1 MTSISTPRNFG
12 SLPSVATLP
21 QLSDDLLSGIV
32 WFDQN
37 KGYRMSLSDLE
48 TRISKPLLES
58 ILITKGNGGNCV
70 VSNNVNGG
78 LDINY
83 AGTSGE
89 ITWKG
94 ITLVAG
100 SSVDAEGHNLY
111 ITGATAAGASIKIGV
126 DATGN
131 PDPDLAV
138 GEAITVKL
146 RTDDEPLNVNNSA
159 GTLLVQLLGGQ
170 TGTFIPTDLSPLTF
184 SVFIDN
190 NGAFVD

>member
-12 SLPSVATLP
+12 SLPSVSTLP
-21 QLSDDLLSGIV
+21 QLSDDLTSGIV

-37 KGYRMSLSDLE
+37 KGYRMSLTDLD
-48 TRISKPLLES
+48 TRIGKPLLES
-58 ILITKGNGGNCV
+58 ILITKGNKGNCV
-70 VSNNVNGG
+70 VSDNGDGG

-83 AGTSGE
+83 AGATGE
-89 ITWKG
+89 VTWKG

-100 SSVDAEGHNLY
+100 SSVDASGHYLY
-111 ITGATAAGASIKIGV
+111 ITGATATGASVKIGV
-126 DATGN
+126 DAAGD
-131 PDPDLAV
+131 PAPDLAV
-138 GEAITVKL
+138 GEAIILKT
-146 RTDDEPLNVNNSA
+146 RTDDEPINVTNSA

-170 TGTFIPTDLSPLTF
+170 TGTFIPTNLTPLTF